1 MPASR
6 NSLYFP
12 VYLRHSFFFA
22 AFAAAF
28 ALLYHSAIA
37 HMIRAWGTPDG
48 SHGPLILGVSLY
60 LVWLKRDEIRHI
72 QPEPALLPG
81 GLLLVGGCFMHFA
94 GVISS
99 TILVQMISM
108 VPALLGAVL
117 LFGGFSFFRILL
129 LPVGYLVFLTGLVE
143 QILGGFAIYFQ
154 NFAAWFAALFFGIIG
169 MPVYH
174 DYTII
179 QLPHIT
185 LEVVRACAGIGHIVA
200 LFALAVPLA
209 HLAQKTWPRKI
220 ILVFSAFFIGLAAN
234 GFRIVLI
241 GLYTKFFPGQGV
253 HGPYESF
260 QVAVIFL
267 LGLVLLLLLSS
278 LLDKKNGI
286 NNPGKTDNG
295 VHDNPGNP
303 PATPDLGENR
313 HTRRRLYSSYVIGA
327 AILTVTIGFVH
338 FYTPK
343 AVALQ
348 RPLAQFPR
356 QIADFYGK
364 DIDSM
369 HKRLRPFP
377 ADTELLRRYEN
388 SDNHEAEV
396 YIGYY
401 RIQTRKRKVIDY
413 RRDWMHAEATKVAV
427 SSGGNDFIIN
437 QTHLRDKDGAS
448 DIYFWYFMNG
458 RIVTNQYAGKLIT
471 FLSSFFTRSN
481 NAAVIV
487 VATTSGEKEIMPL
500 LSGIAESA
508 RNHLDPGVND

>member
-1 MPASR
+1 MTASR
-6 NSLYFP
+6 ISLYFP
-12 VYLRHSFFFA
+12 VYLRHAVFFA

-37 HMIRAWGTPDG
+37 HMVKDWSTPDG

-60 LVWLKRDEIRHI
+60 LVWLKRHELRQIR
-72 QPEPALLPG
+72 PEPALLHG
-81 GLLLVGGCFMHFA
+81 GLLLAAGCFMHFA

-117 LFGGFSFFRILL
+117 LFGGFSFFRILF

-143 QILGGFAIYFQ
+143 QVLGGFAIYFQ
-154 NFAAWFAALFFGIIG
+154 NFAAWFAALFFRLIG
-169 MPVYH
+169 MPVFH

-179 QLPHIT
+179 ELPHIT
-185 LEVVRACAGIGHIVA
+185 LEVVRACAGIGHLVA

-241 GLYTKFFPGQGV
+241 GLYTRFFPGQGV

-260 QVAVIFL
+260 QVAIIFL
-267 LGLVLLLLLSS
+267 LGLLLLLVLSS
-278 LLDKKNGI
+278 LLDKKPGG
-286 NNPGKTDNG
+286 NNPGKTGNDG
-295 VHDNPGNP
+295 HDNPGDP
-303 PATPDLGENR
+303 PADLNPSENR
-313 HTRRRLYSSYVIGA
+313 PARPRLYSSYVIGA
-327 AILTVTIGFVH
+327 IILAVTLGFVH

-348 RPLAQFPR
+348 RPLDQFPK
-356 QIADFYGK
+356 QIAGFVGK
-364 DIDSM
+364 DIKSI
-369 HKRLRPFP
+369 HQQLRPFP
-377 ADTELLRRYEN
+377 ADAELLRRYEN
-388 SDNHEAEV
+388 NENHEAEV
-396 YIGYY
+396 YIGYF
-401 RIQTRKRKVIDY
+401 RLQTRKRKVIDW
-413 RRDWMHAEATKVAV
+413 RRDWMHAEATKVQV
-427 SSGGNDFIIN
+427 SSGDNEFVIN
-437 QTHLRDKDGAS
+437 HTRLKDKDAAS
-448 DIYFWYFMNG
+448 DVYFWYLMNG

-487 VATTSGEKEIMPL
+487 VATTSTEKEILPL
-500 LSGIAESA
+500 LSGLAESA
-508 RNHLDPGVND
+508 RNHLDPDVND